1 MSIIVPKPSP
11 PPSFFL
17 FCFVTGLLLQVALDP
32 FVSLLEFFFFFF
44 MRPAHVRGASDSQ
57 LYAMRKCVS
66 MYINI
71 CVYDMIYE

>member
-11 PPSFFL
+11 PPLLFL

-32 FVSLLEFFFFFF
+32 FVSLLVFFF
-44 MRPAHVRGASDSQ
+44 MRPAHVRSASDSQ

>member
-11 PPSFFL
+11 PPPFL

-32 FVSLLEFFFFFF
+32 FVSLLVFF

-57 LYAMRKCVS
+57 LYAMRKCVHVHKH
-66 MYINI
+66 MRI
-71 CVYDMIYE
+71 